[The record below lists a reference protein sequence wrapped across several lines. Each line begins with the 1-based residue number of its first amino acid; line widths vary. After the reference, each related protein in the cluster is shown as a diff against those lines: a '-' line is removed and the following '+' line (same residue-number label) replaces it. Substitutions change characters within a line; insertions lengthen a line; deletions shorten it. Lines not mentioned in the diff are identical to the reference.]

1 MAEFKFSLAFFVQLS
16 SSLTYLSSQK
26 SELMLRLSWKG
37 NRKKLKQNK
46 TKKNKLK
53 EDVP

>member
-1 MAEFKFSLAFFVQLS
+1 MVELKFSLAFFVQLS

-37 NRKKLKQNK
+37 KRRNLKQNK